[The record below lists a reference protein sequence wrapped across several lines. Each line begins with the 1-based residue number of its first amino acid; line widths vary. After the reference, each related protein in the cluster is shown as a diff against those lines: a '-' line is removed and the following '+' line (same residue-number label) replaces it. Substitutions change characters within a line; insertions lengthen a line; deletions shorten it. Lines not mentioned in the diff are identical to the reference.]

1 MWRMEGEGKK
11 GWGGASPANV
21 RNPRA
26 ENYHTPGIAGTDKS
40 RFREIHASCCTL
52 QLVPCFVLYLVPSLF
67 PSVNFEP
74 LPRTNYA
81 IGFLVIKSSTVTVY
95 PAAAASRPRVSYFR
109 MAMTHVR
116 YSPAIKILSTLDF
129 FKLKVDKI
137 AWQMATNQNSIPDC

>member
-1 MWRMEGEGKK
+1 MFVSQKNG
-11 GWGGASPANV
+11 
-21 RNPRA
+21 
-26 ENYHTPGIAGTDKS
+26 
-40 RFREIHASCCTL
+40 
-52 QLVPCFVLYLVPSLF
+52 LVAIYLVPSLF

-137 AWQMATNQNSIPDC
+137 AWQMATNQNSITDC